1 MQGETKKK
9 EKKNVCMY
17 VYYVSALYN
26 QAIAV
31 SFHVQYVQYVSY
43 EASCVRRHI
52 NLCAHPRTLF
62 LIQCW

>member
-1 MQGETKKK
+1 
-9 EKKNVCMY
+9 MY
-17 VYYVSALYN
+17 IYYVCALYN

-31 SFHVQYVQYVSY
+31 SFHVQYVQYVGY

-52 NLCAHPRTLF
+52 NLCALPRTLF